1 MASSRRAPA
10 ARRCRGCSAEVHFI
24 ASPKGRPQILDVA
37 EVSIVT
43 ADGTVV
49 RGWRSHWETCTKP
62 PDRGGKQPEAAPPA
76 PAPARRR
83 PEPTPA
89 QLAAAERLGRA
100 TVHGWYLDHVRAAL
114 VAAVAHPERQV
125 TISLPLVSQYSDSQ
139 TLERESRTHAL
150 NKLRDLQALRVPVRD
165 PHARDELVFQ
175 QVASELGE
183 VGVRQELVRLTLA
196 LSPAVVREYLEGV
209 S

>member
-10 ARRCRGCSAEVHFI
+10 ARRCRGCNAEVHFI

-43 ADGTVV
+43 AEGAVV

-62 PDRGGKQPEAAPPA
+62 PARGGKQPEAAPPT
-76 PAPARRR
+76 PAPRRR
-83 PEPTPA
+83 PDPTPA
-89 QLAAAERLGRA
+89 QLEAAARLGRA

-114 VAAVAHPERQV
+114 VAAVAHPEHQV

-139 TLERESRTHAL
+139 TLEREARTHAL

-165 PHARDELVFQ
+165 PHTRDELVFQ
-175 QVASELGE
+175 QVGSELGE
-183 VGVRQELVRLTLA
+183 VGVRQELARLTLA
-196 LSPAVVREYLEGV
+196 LSSAVVREYLEGV